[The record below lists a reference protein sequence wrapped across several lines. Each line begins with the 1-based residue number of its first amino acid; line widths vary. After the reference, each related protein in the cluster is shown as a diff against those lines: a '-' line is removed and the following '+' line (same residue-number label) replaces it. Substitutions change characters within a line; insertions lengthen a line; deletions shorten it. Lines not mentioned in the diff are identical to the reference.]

1 MERKQACSRVTT
13 FPLCL
18 CRAAAHPGFPESPAS
33 GTVDP
38 GLGTSNRAR
47 PLPTSAAKIHNIQ
60 KNHDIEVWLEEFMKH
75 LDLPLA
81 RRSLI
86 KGAGLGLGAGMVG
99 ALAGATAAP
108 QAAAAAT
115 PEGGEIWSSEYW
127 TKKGDI
133 PLWMF
138 RKRVGAP
145 KAGEPSRPV
154 LFFVHGS
161 SVTSRSFDLNVPG
174 HGEYSVMNEFA
185 RYGFDCWTMDHE
197 NYGKSG
203 RTSGNSDIASG
214 VEDLK
219 AAVEVVARETG
230 RQKYH
235 FLGESSGALRAGAY
249 AMVAPE
255 RADRLVLAA
264 FTYKGEGSPTLT
276 KRAEQVDYYRTHNM
290 RKRDREMI
298 RSIATRDKPG
308 TSDAA
313 AVEALADAEM
323 PFGDQIPTGTYL
335 DMTANLPVVHPQK
348 VQSPVLL
355 VRGEFDGIATVAD
368 LEEFFNLLPN
378 GDRQFIILP
387 GTAHSVA
394 LATNRQLFW
403 HVTRAFLTMPTPIA
417 T

>member
-1 MERKQACSRVTT
+1 MIHRD
-13 FPLCL
+13 PL
-18 CRAAAHPGFPESPAS
+18 
-33 GTVDP
+33 
-38 GLGTSNRAR
+38 
-47 PLPTSAAKIHNIQ
+47 
-60 KNHDIEVWLEEFMKH
+60 
-75 LDLPLA
+75 LA
-81 RRSLI
+81 RRTVI
-86 KGAGLGLGAGMVG
+86 QGAGLGLVAG
-99 ALAGATAAP
+99 ALAGAPAQSAV
-108 QAAAAAT
+108 AAAS
-115 PEGGEIWSSEYW
+115 EGGEIWSSEYW
-127 TKKGDI
+127 AKKGDI
-133 PLWMF
+133 PLWMY

-161 SVTSRSFDLNVPG
+161 SVTSRVFDLHVPG
-174 HGEYSVMNEFA
+174 HGEYSAMDEFA

-203 RTSGNSDIASG
+203 RTSCNADIASG

-219 AAVEVVARETG
+219 VAVEVVTRETG
-230 RQKYH
+230 RQKFH

-255 RADRLVLAA
+255 RADRLVFAA

-276 KRAEQVDYYRTHNM
+276 KRAEQLAYFRSHNM
-290 RKRDREMI
+290 RKRDRDMI

-308 TSDAA
+308 TSDPA
-313 AVEALADAEM
+313 AVEVLADVEM
-323 PFGDQIPTGTYL
+323 QFGDQVPTGTYL

-348 VQSPVLL
+348 VLSPVLL
-355 VRGEFDGIATVAD
+355 VRGEYDGIATVAD

-378 GDRQFIILP
+378 GDRQFVILP

-403 HVTRAFLTMPTPIA
+403 HVTRAFLSMPTPIA

>member
-1 MERKQACSRVTT
+1 M
-13 FPLCL
+13 
-18 CRAAAHPGFPESPAS
+18 
-33 GTVDP
+33 
-38 GLGTSNRAR
+38 
-47 PLPTSAAKIHNIQ
+47 KIY
-60 KNHDIEVWLEEFMKH
+60 DRS
-75 LDLPLA
+75 LA
-81 RRSLI
+81 RRTVI
-86 KGAGLGLGAGMVG
+86 KAAGLGLVAGG
-99 ALAGATAAP
+99 FSSALSAP
-108 QAAAAAT
+108 STAAAAS
-115 PEGGEIWSSEYW
+115 EGGEIWSSEYW
-127 TKKGDI
+127 AKKGDV
-133 PLWMF
+133 PLWMY

-154 LFFVHGS
+154 AFFVHGS
-161 SVTSRSFDLNVPG
+161 SVSSRGFDLNVPG

-219 AAVEVVARETG
+219 AAVEIVTKETG
-230 RQKYH
+230 RQKFH

-249 AMVAPE
+249 AMAAPE
-255 RADRLVLAA
+255 RVDRLVFAA

-276 KRAEQVDYYRTHNM
+276 KRAEQLAYYRSHNM
-290 RKRDREMI
+290 RKRDRDMI

-308 TSDAA
+308 TSDQA

-323 PFGDQIPTGTYL
+323 PFGDQVPTGTYL
-335 DMTANLPVVHPQK
+335 DMTANLPVVKPEK
-348 VQSPVLL
+348 VLAPVLL
-355 VRGEFDGIATVAD
+355 VRGEYDGIATVAD

-378 GDRQFIILP
+378 GDRQFVILP
-387 GTAHSVA
+387 GTAHSVT

-403 HVTRAFLTMPTPIA
+403 HVTRAFLEMPTPIA